1 MRFYSILG
9 TVLGAR
15 DTEVTG
21 THLGA
26 RGLLVSVSLKSWPS
40 ARCSGRSGAQL
51 RGRHSHYSWWKLPP
65 LQVGAW
71 RAWCCPCEWPGGMC
85 QLEQGTGAW
94 VGDGEESLPTLQG
107 REASWRGHWSMT
119 AARAVQTLIS
129 SSLQLGGRVKFWGT
143 TALCFD
149 LQNRKCISV
158 SFSAFTPKLHFGL
171 SSQEI
176 CPHSHFGVDE

>member
-15 DTEVTG
+15 DAEVTG

-26 RGLLVSVSLKSWPS
+26 CGLLVSVSLKSWPS
-40 ARCSGRSGAQL
+40 ARCSGRSGTQL
-51 RGRHSHYSWWKLPP
+51 RGRHSHYSWWKLSP

-107 REASWRGHWSMT
+107 REASWRVSGAWLLPELYRLWFPLLFSWE
-119 AARAVQTLIS
+119 VGLS
-129 SSLQLGGRVKFWGT
+129 FEELQLCVSTCRTESVFRF
-143 TALCFD
+143 LF
-149 LQNRKCISV
+149 LHSLPNCILV
-158 SFSAFTPKLHFGL
+158 
-171 SSQEI
+171 
-176 CPHSHFGVDE
+176 